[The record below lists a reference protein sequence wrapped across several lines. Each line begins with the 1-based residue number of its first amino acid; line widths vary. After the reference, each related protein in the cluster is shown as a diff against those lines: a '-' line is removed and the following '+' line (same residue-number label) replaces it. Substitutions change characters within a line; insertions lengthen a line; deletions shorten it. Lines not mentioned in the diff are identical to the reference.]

1 MSPTVPTATA
11 SDGATIAYE
20 VTGSGP
26 ALVLV
31 HGITDSHRA
40 WDPLVP
46 ELATDHQVIAVD
58 LRGHGASARV
68 PPYEPITLANDV
80 QVVVDAIGVDAP
92 MLVGHSLGGVVV
104 SAYAAFH
111 PARKVLNIDQAL
123 ELSGFKDALASVEPM
138 LRGSDAEFQAVMSSL
153 TDMLFGPLGASERE
167 RLNAQAS
174 PEHDVVLGVW
184 STVLES
190 SAEELDTLLHDMA
203 GTITAPYLALHGNDP
218 GPDYPAYL
226 KSLIPQAEIEVWPGL
241 GHFPHLVE
249 PERFLAR
256 LRSFEQT

>member
-1 MSPTVPTATA
+1 VQTATTP
-11 SDGATIAYE
+11 DGAKIAYE
-20 VTGSGP
+20 LTGSGP

-46 ELATDHQVIAVD
+46 DLANDHQVIAVD
-58 LRGHGASARV
+58 LRGHGESSRMS
-68 PPYEPITLANDV
+68 PYEPITLANDV
-80 QVVVDAIGVDAP
+80 RAVVDAVGTDTP

-123 ELSGFKDALASVEPM
+123 ELSGFKDALASIEPM

-153 TDMLFGPLGASERE
+153 TDMLFGPLGASERA
-167 RLNAQAS
+167 RLIAQSS
-174 PEHDVVLGVW
+174 PEREVVLGIW
-184 STVLES
+184 STVLDS
-190 SAEELDTLLHDMA
+190 SAEELDTLLHGMA
-203 GTITAPYLALHGNDP
+203 GTVTAPYLALHGSDP

-226 KSLIPQAEIEVWPGL
+226 KSLIPHAEIEVWPDL

-249 PERFLAR
+249 QERFLAR
-256 LRSFEQT
+256 LREFEQS

>member
-1 MSPTVPTATA
+1 VQTATTP
-11 SDGATIAYE
+11 DGATIAYE

-40 WDPLVP
+40 WDPLLP
-46 ELATDHQVIAVD
+46 DLATDHQVIAVD
-58 LRGHGASARV
+58 LRGHGESARR

-80 QVVVDAIGVDAP
+80 RAVVDNVGVDDP

-111 PARKVLNIDQAL
+111 PTRKVMNIDQAL

-138 LRGSDAEFQAVMSSL
+138 LRGTDAEFQAVMSSL
-153 TDMLFGPLGASERE
+153 TDMLFGPLGEAERE
-167 RLNAQAS
+167 RLRAQCS
-174 PEHDVVLGVW
+174 PEQDVVLGVW
-184 STVLES
+184 STVLDS
-190 SAEELDTLLHDMA
+190 SAEELDTLLHATA
-203 GTITAPYLALHGNDP
+203 GTVSAPYLALHGSDP

-226 KSLIPQAEIEVWPGL
+226 KSLIPQAQLEVWPDL

-249 PERFLAR
+249 PQRFLAR
-256 LRSFEQT
+256 LREFEQS